1 MSGVPYYL
9 ASVVAITVIVV
20 IVVIVGTGLW
30 VAERHDRR
38 RHAEADKVLEAAIAA
53 EALVQ
58 IGDDADLTPY
68 EPVEELPLRAQAIE
82 VPREGAV
89 LQGPWTV
96 HDECLDAWSVRNHEG
111 ICGACSPVFGKAVKA

>member
-1 MSGVPYYL
+1 MNGVPYYL
-9 ASVVAITVIVV
+9 ASVAAITV

-38 RHAEADKVLEAAIAA
+38 RIAVAEKILNSAIAE

-68 EPVEELPLRAQAIE
+68 EPAEELPLRARAID

-96 HDECLDAWSVRNHEG
+96 HDECLDAWSARDHEG
-111 ICGACSPVFGKAVKA
+111 ICGACAPVFGKAVKA

>member
-9 ASVVAITVIVV
+9 ASVAAITV

-38 RHAEADKVLEAAIAA
+38 RIAVAEKILDEAIVE

-68 EPVEELPLRAQAIE
+68 EPAEELPLRAQVIDL
-82 VPREGAV
+82 PREGQPEAFV
-89 LQGPWTV
+89 PHYECFDRW
-96 HDECLDAWSVRNHEG
+96 HDGETHRMHTRCLMAIQEAQRT
-111 ICGACSPVFGKAVKA
+111 KAVA

>member
-9 ASVVAITVIVV
+9 ASVAAITV

-38 RHAEADKVLEAAIAA
+38 RIAQQQAAMTVAIAE

-68 EPVEELPLRAQAIE
+68 EPAEELPLRAQAIE
-82 VPREGAV
+82 VPREGQPDAFV
-89 LQGPWTV
+89 PHYECFDRW
-96 HDECLDAWSVRNHEG
+96 HDGEPHRMHTRCLVAIEEAQR
-111 ICGACSPVFGKAVKA
+111 AKAVA